1 MYQNGLDSG
10 KAVDVT
16 LENVLDFNF
25 WVSYL
30 YTFNPLPLLLK
41 WVMTLAGTTYRNMES
56 RQSCRATYTMMRIK
70 ESERRPFFLIFR
82 WNIVLHDSYQADEI
96 VTEIEEWKQKVL
108 GVCVESFSRVLKCVG
123 GISCI
128 LEKLYYMNL
137 KFDYS

>member
-41 WVMTLAGTTYRNMES
+41 WVMTLVGMTNRIWRAES
-56 RQSCRATYTMMRIK
+56 HAELPT
-70 ESERRPFFLIFR
+70 
-82 WNIVLHDSYQADEI
+82 
-96 VTEIEEWKQKVL
+96 
-108 GVCVESFSRVLKCVG
+108 
-123 GISCI
+123 
-128 LEKLYYMNL
+128 
-137 KFDYS
+137 